1 MDRKTLKQY
10 RALKRELVLID
21 QGIEELQRRA
31 ERIPTVRG
39 KVTGSSHDWPYIE
52 THYPVEMDEPKE
64 ADEIRRRLRIKE
76 NRKVTVSRMVVEIEE
91 FIAGIP
97 DSADRQIFE
106 MCFLQGKR
114 QQEVARQAAVRQT
127 AVRRTVETRTAVH
140 QTAQI
145 ERIRRAR
152 NPARQTAPE
161 KTGATGSTWW
171 KKAIHLP
178 S

>member
-76 NRKVTVSRMVVEIEE
+76 SRKAAVSRMVAEIEE
-91 FIAGIP
+91 FIAEIP
-97 DSADRQIFE
+97 DSVDRQIFE

-114 QQEVARQAAVRQT
+114 QQEVADKLGYTQGRI
-127 AVRRTVETRTAVH
+127 
-140 QTAQI
+140 AQKI
-145 ERIRRAR
+145 D
-152 NPARQTAPE
+152 E
-161 KTGATGSTWW
+161 KL
-171 KKAIHLP
+171 KD
-178 S
+178 

>member
-10 RALKRELVLID
+10 GALKKELVLID
-21 QGIEELQRRA
+21 QGIERLRRRA

-52 THYPVEMDEPKE
+52 THYPIEMDEPKE

-76 NRKVTVSRMVVEIEE
+76 TRKAAVSRLVVEIEE

-114 QQEVARQAAVRQT
+114 QQEVAKILNMDQSTISV
-127 AVRRTVETRTAVH
+127 
-140 QTAQI
+140 
-145 ERIRRAR
+145 RIRERL
-152 NPARQTAPE
+152 
-161 KTGATGSTWW
+161 KLS
-171 KKAIHLP
+171 
-178 S
+178 

>member
-21 QGIEELQRRA
+21 QEIEKLQRRA

-64 ADEIRRRLRIKE
+64 ADDIRRRLRIKE
-76 NRKVTVSRMVVEIEE
+76 TRKTMVSRLVAEIEE
-91 FIAGIP
+91 FIAEIP
-97 DSADRQIFE
+97 DSVDRQIFE

-114 QQEVARQAAVRQT
+114 QKDVAEALGFSRSRV
-127 AVRRTVETRTAVH
+127 
-140 QTAQI
+140 AQKI
-145 ERIRRAR
+145 GDIL
-152 NPARQTAPE
+152 
-161 KTGATGSTWW
+161 KD
-171 KKAIHLP
+171 
-178 S
+178 

>member
-10 RALKRELVLID
+10 RALKKELVLID
-21 QGIEELQRRA
+21 QGIEKLRCRA

-64 ADEIRRRLRIKE
+64 AGEIRRRLRIKE
-76 NRKVTVSRMVVEIEE
+76 TRKATVSRLVVEIEE

-97 DSADRQIFE
+97 DSENRMIFE

-114 QQEVARQAAVRQT
+114 QQEVADSLGMERSSISVRIGRVLQDS
-127 AVRRTVETRTAVH
+127 H
-140 QTAQI
+140 NSQ
-145 ERIRRAR
+145 
-152 NPARQTAPE
+152 
-161 KTGATGSTWW
+161 K
-171 KKAIHLP
+171 
-178 S
+178 

>member
-64 ADEIRRRLRIKE
+64 AAEIRRRLRIKE
-76 NRKVTVSRMVVEIEE
+76 TRKATVSRLVIEIEE
-91 FIAGIP
+91 FITGIP
-97 DSADRQIFE
+97 DSVDRQIFE

-114 QQEVARQAAVRQT
+114 QQEVADKLGYTQGRI
-127 AVRRTVETRTAVH
+127 
-140 QTAQI
+140 AQKI
-145 ERIRRAR
+145 D
-152 NPARQTAPE
+152 E
-161 KTGATGSTWW
+161 KL
-171 KKAIHLP
+171 KD
-178 S
+178 